1 MRLSI
6 TLDDEL
12 YAVARSLAKAEDCSI
27 SAAVNAL
34 LRRGLEPRARL
45 RRPTGRA
52 AKLSSFPTSEGKRL
66 LTEADVKA
74 TEDLP

>member
-27 SAAVNAL
+27 SAAVNRL
-34 LRRGLEPRARL
+34 LRQAIERPRGW
-45 RRPTGRA
+45 GGA
-52 AKLSSFPTSEGKRL
+52 AGGAALSTFPTSPGKRL
-66 LTEADVKA
+66 LTEQDVQA
-74 TEDLP
+74 VEDEA